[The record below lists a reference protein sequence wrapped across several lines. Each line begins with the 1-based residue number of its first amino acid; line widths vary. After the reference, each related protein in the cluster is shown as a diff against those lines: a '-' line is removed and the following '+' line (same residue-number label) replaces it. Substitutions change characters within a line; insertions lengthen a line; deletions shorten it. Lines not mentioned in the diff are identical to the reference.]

1 MASQRHNI
9 VVVEDDPGTQKA
21 TARLLRTYGY
31 DVEIFASAEQFLERT
46 SNMKIDCLLLDINL
60 GAGSMSGIE
69 LQQKLVETGFSSPII
84 FTTGHDDERSI
95 GKAIDHGCVAYLSK
109 PFEPQSL
116 MRAIEQAMG
125 QV

>member
-46 SNMKIDCLLLDINL
+46 SDMKIDCLLLDINL

-69 LQQKLVETGFSSPII
+69 LQQKLMETGFSSPII
-84 FTTGHDDERSI
+84 FTTGHDDEISI

-116 MRAIEQAMG
+116 MRTIEQAMG